1 MLISDCL
8 YDLSSASSRHIQ
20 DMNKLYS
27 LKHRKCVLF
36 RGRRIMRLE
45 GEVEL
50 RKLQI
55 ERLRNEYEELR
66 KA

>member
-1 MLISDCL
+1 MLISGCL

-27 LKHRKCVLF
+27 LKNRRYVLF
-36 RGRRIMRLE
+36 RDRRVMRLE
-45 GEVEL
+45 GEL
-50 RKLQI
+50 KSRKLQI
-55 ERLRNEYEELR
+55 ERLRNEYAELR